1 MTEQEIQ
8 EYISENE
15 PTTINKD
22 EIGRWSERIWQ
33 LENSQI
39 VETYTYKYT
48 VSQVQNNVPRD
59 AFKVS
64 KVERKEIANG

>member
-22 EIGRWSERIWQ
+22 AIGRWSERIWQ
-33 LENSQI
+33 LENSKI

-48 VSQVQNNVPRD
+48 IKQVQNNVPRD

-64 KVERKEIANG
+64 KVERKEISNG

>member
-33 LENSQI
+33 L
-39 VETYTYKYT
+39 
-48 VSQVQNNVPRD
+48 
-59 AFKVS
+59 
-64 KVERKEIANG
+64 

>member
-15 PTTINKD
+15 PDTINKD
-22 EIGRWSERIWQ
+22 AIGRWSERIWQ
-33 LENSQI
+33 LKNSQI

-48 VSQVQNNVPRD
+48 ADQVQKNVPRD

-64 KVERKEIANG
+64 KVVRKELSNG

>member
-8 EYISENE
+8 EYISEHE
-15 PTTINKD
+15 PDTVNKD
-22 EIGRWSERIWQ
+22 EIGRWAERFWQ
-33 LENSQI
+33 LKNSQI

-48 VSQVQNNVPRD
+48 VEYVQNNVPRD

-64 KVERKEIANG
+64 KVDRKELSNG